1 MKVLSNVDISRRVVR
16 AKTALMPYSWLHK
29 DHFGVRIR
37 DFDIHFQNIWMER
50 ESVSCSGHW
59 VSHNNNKTTTPSW
72 DHGRESLIKTN
83 SNWRLTA
90 TSDFSVP

>member
-37 DFDIHFQNIWMER
+37 DFDIHFHEYVTILVQGKRKR
-50 ESVSCSGHW
+50 EQQ
-59 VSHNNNKTTTPSW
+59 
-72 DHGRESLIKTN
+72 RSLG
-83 SNWRLTA
+83 
-90 TSDFSVP
+90 FSVMTTAKQRRLPGIMVERF